1 MVETFLL
8 KKPSYLSLK
17 CNLKSLSLISIKNTP
32 FYREAF
38 NELNYSFGNYY
49 LFEGFVVA
57 EINEGVVY
65 SWEKHGKMV
74 TGEIA
79 NLYDQNGEDLI
90 YITNRIN
97 NYSVNPLGWLQ
108 FFKNNYKLKAYG
120 IVTYTKKG
128 YSNTILEK
136 IFMNINIY
144 RFTSLEEAIEWAKK
158 TRTSVI
164 SAS

>member
-1 MVETFLL
+1 
-8 KKPSYLSLK
+8 
-17 CNLKSLSLISIKNTP
+17 
-32 FYREAF
+32 
-38 NELNYSFGNYY
+38 
-49 LFEGFVVA
+49 
-57 EINEGVVY
+57 
-65 SWEKHGKMV
+65 MV

-144 RFTSLEEAIEWAKK
+144 RYSSLEEAIEWAKK